1 MTTDVITL
9 ANIAALRAYTGT
21 EPVIWVEGYTS
32 TADGGEGMFAYV
44 AGTATDNGGTVIV
57 ATGPGSPPT
66 HRVYVREYNH
76 QPLNIC
82 WFGAP
87 LNSTSDSTAALNNA
101 LAALPAAGG
110 TIYFPAGQF
119 TFASE
124 ISYSISAA
132 QSPFSLCF
140 VGDGA
145 DASILYWPSTNGIL
159 ITAQL
164 ATHSVHFR
172 DMTIA
177 TGQSCKYTGVQI
189 NQTDYAYPVLAS
201 DFFRMTFRGLST
213 LAEYWAAGLVINGLE
228 NVNYDTLLFFGGSG
242 SGAGLSIED
251 TFTSGSP
258 PTNNFTV
265 VHNLSKCTFYNG
277 QVGLVYGQYVQGVA
291 VSQCN
296 FTNVVIGIQVPSGAT
311 GGFQLAVVGSQF
323 GCSQYG
329 IDIEGNMAA
338 LSVSSSLFLT
348 NSTSTTNNPGIYIN
362 HYLNTASI
370 IDNQFLGA
378 SSEPPYGTG
387 IEVTSAEPGSNG
399 FYGVVSGNC
408 FQSLAVGVD
417 LTGAYKWNVLG
428 NIYEPTVTTPVI
440 PGPAGFNSVGV
451 ATD

>member
-1 MTTDVITL
+1 
-9 ANIAALRAYTGT
+9 
-21 EPVIWVEGYTS
+21 
-32 TADGGEGMFAYV
+32 
-44 AGTATDNGGTVIV
+44 
-57 ATGPGSPPT
+57 
-66 HRVYVREYNH
+66 
-76 QPLNIC
+76 
-82 WFGAP
+82 
-87 LNSTSDSTAALNNA
+87 
-101 LAALPAAGG
+101 
-110 TIYFPAGQF
+110 
-119 TFASE
+119 
-124 ISYSISAA
+124 
-132 QSPFSLCF
+132 
-140 VGDGA
+140 
-145 DASILYWPSTNGIL
+145 
-159 ITAQL
+159 
-164 ATHSVHFR
+164 
-172 DMTIA
+172 MTIA